1 MSEYQFYEFQ
11 ALDRKLTKT
20 EQTYIESLSSR
31 VKLSPT
37 TAIFTYHYGDF
48 RNKPED
54 LLEKCFDIMLYIANW
69 GTRQLVFRLSK
80 ELVDATLIQEYC
92 VDRCISI
99 STTPKYLILDINID
113 DNDYRDWIEGD
124 GWLSDLAA
132 LRDEL
137 LQGDF
142 RVLYLAWL
150 KAKTRVSDEHHPFMD
165 ESDILEPSLPNN
177 LQDLSD
183 AQENFVEFFKVN
195 QDLIAVAAKN
205 SNSTEEEV
213 ASWEELIPIL
223 SEAERNEFLVKVL
236 KNEPLVGT
244 QLAKRLRELS
254 HSQVALNQ
262 GNGERRSLSQLIA
275 SAEEHSKLREKQ
287 GRKALKRAR
296 IAELEALVPKQ
307 AKIWQEISRLI
318 GSKQSKFY
326 DEVVTHL
333 INLRDLAEYKG
344 KMAEFELRIQQIQT
358 DYGNRH
364 GLISRMQK
372 AGLLR
377 L

>member
-1 MSEYQFYEFQ
+1 MG
-11 ALDRKLTKT
+11 R
-20 EQTYIESLSSR
+20 R
-31 VKLSPT
+31 
-37 TAIFTYHYGDF
+37 
-48 RNKPED
+48 
-54 LLEKCFDIMLYIANW
+54 
-69 GTRQLVFRLSK
+69 RL
-80 ELVDATLIQEYC
+80 
-92 VDRCISI
+92 
-99 STTPKYLILDINID
+99 
-113 DNDYRDWIEGD
+113 
-124 GWLSDLAA
+124 
-132 LRDEL
+132 
-137 LQGDF
+137 
-142 RVLYLAWL
+142 
-150 KAKTRVSDEHHPFMD
+150 
-165 ESDILEPSLPNN
+165 
-177 LQDLSD
+177 
-183 AQENFVEFFKVN
+183 
-195 QDLIAVAAKN
+195 
-205 SNSTEEEV
+205 
-213 ASWEELIPIL
+213 
-223 SEAERNEFLVKVL
+223 
-236 KNEPLVGT
+236 
-244 QLAKRLRELS
+244 
-254 HSQVALNQ
+254 
-262 GNGERRSLSQLIA
+262 LSQLIA

>member
-1 MSEYQFYEFQ
+1 
-11 ALDRKLTKT
+11 
-20 EQTYIESLSSR
+20 
-31 VKLSPT
+31 V
-37 TAIFTYHYGDF
+37 
-48 RNKPED
+48 
-54 LLEKCFDIMLYIANW
+54 
-69 GTRQLVFRLSK
+69 
-80 ELVDATLIQEYC
+80 QEYC
-92 VDRCISI
+92 VDSCISI

-124 GWLSDLAA
+124 GWLSNLAG

-150 KAKTRVSDEHHPFMD
+150 KAKTRVSDEHYPFMD

-177 LQDLSD
+177 LQELSD
-183 AQENFVEFFKVN
+183 AQASFVEFFKVN
-195 QDLIAVAAKN
+195 QDLIAAAAKN
-205 SNSTEEEV
+205 SHSTEEEV

-236 KNEPLVGT
+236 KNEPLVGA

-254 HSQVALNQ
+254 QSEVALAQ
-262 GNGERRSLSQLIA
+262 GNRERRSLSQLIA
-275 SAEEHSKLREKQ
+275 SAEEHSKLRKKQ
-287 GRKALKRAR
+287 GRKTFKRAR

-318 GSKQSKFY
+318 GSKQSKLY
-326 DEVVTHL
+326 DEVVAHL
-333 INLRDLAEYKG
+333 INLRDLAEYQG
-344 KMAEFELRIQQIQT
+344 KMAEFELQVQQIQT

-372 AGLLR
+372 AGLLS